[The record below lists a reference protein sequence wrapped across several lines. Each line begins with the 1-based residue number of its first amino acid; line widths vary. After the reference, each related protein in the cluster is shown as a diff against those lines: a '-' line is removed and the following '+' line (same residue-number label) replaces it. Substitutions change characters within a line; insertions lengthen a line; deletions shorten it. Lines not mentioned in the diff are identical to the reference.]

1 MSREKEKVIV
11 MLRKLK
17 IVDKSSTLSQLSSDY
32 PGGNVRNDYKS
43 MSIEDCTEMIL
54 HRMKAPRPYKLFKSE
69 DRVMLHYTT
78 HRPYRDSGTFIIRTG
93 PDEYT
98 EHGWYES
105 D

>member
-32 PGGNVRNDYKS
+32 PAGNIRNDYKS
-43 MSIEDCTEMIL
+43 MSAEDCAERIL
-54 HRMKAPRPYKLFKSE
+54 SLIKAPRARELSRSE
-69 DRVMLHYTT
+69 DSVMLRYTT
-78 HRPYRDSGTFIIRTG
+78 HRPYRDSGSFIIRTS